1 MPLSEDVRNGY
12 VYIDGFNLMS
22 IIEVAL
28 FKSIIAL
35 GNDGVIRDLAGL
47 QGTYKLI
54 EQTDNALEL
63 IERSFNSYECH
74 L

>member
-28 FKSIIAL
+28 FKGIIAL